1 VIDEF
6 GALGAEGRHVVPLM
20 ARMREAGMACV
31 LATHGLA
38 DLARVDR
45 PLPQQVVQNAGT
57 RVVLRQGSHED
68 AEHWDYALGQV
79 QREELSRKLLDG
91 KDRGEA
97 STQWRRDFRVQ
108 PEDLFVLGPG
118 EAVVQVA
125 PLGRGKERLQRVK
138 LAEPRSLSGA
148 QWPAEERLSA

>member
-1 VIDEF
+1 
-6 GALGAEGRHVVPLM
+6 M